1 MLLPNENFNRSV
13 LINIIREQYEGAGP
27 DLAFQPLGEDSWS
40 YRSGSLWIS
49 IRRDLR
55 GHVPAAYETAY
66 RLHRDGNG
74 FVLAPLE
81 GADGRVVRT
90 VDGFPVVVFPWLQS
104 VPVHGG
110 PSLTTEESEQL
121 LWMLQS
127 IHSAPRGGLPAE
139 DFCLSFEGDLDMA
152 LDFAERPDRCVGP
165 YSIRLHQLLGK
176 HRKAI
181 DSLRAESR
189 DLASLCLTDSQPFG
203 VTHGEPSSPNVLR
216 HGGQLLLADW
226 GGAMWGPP
234 ERDLFHVRRT
244 FGLHPDC
251 RPGFLRFYEVRW
263 ILSEIAEYASRF
275 TQAHAGDAEDDAMWM
290 RLLRY
295 LDE

>member
-1 MLLPNENFNRSV
+1 MLLPNEVINRSTLV
-13 LINIIREQYEGAGP
+13 KIIREQYEGANS
-27 DLAFQPLGEDSWS
+27 DLVFQPLGEDSWS

-66 RLHRDGNG
+66 RLHQGGNR
-74 FVLAPLE
+74 FVLAPLK
-81 GADGRVVRT
+81 GADGRIVRT
-90 VDGFPVVVFPWLQS
+90 IDGFPVVVFPWLQS

-110 PSLTTEESEQL
+110 PSLTPEESEQL
-121 LWMLQS
+121 LGMLER
-127 IHSAPRGGLPAE
+127 IHTAPQGGLPVE
-139 DFCLSFEGDLDMA
+139 NFSLSFESDLVEA
-152 LDFAERPDRCVGP
+152 LDLADQPKRCVGP
-165 YSIRLHQLLGK
+165 YSSRLHQLLGK
-176 HRKAI
+176 HRKLI
-181 DSLRAESR
+181 DTLRAESR
-189 DLASLCLTDSQPFG
+189 GLASLCRTDPQPFG

-216 HGGQLLLADW
+216 HEGQLLLADW

-244 FGLHPDC
+244 LGLHPDC
-251 RPGFLRFYEVRW
+251 RPEFLRFYEVRW
-263 ILSEIAEYASRF
+263 ILSEITEYSCRF
-275 TQAHAGDAEDDAMWM
+275 THTHVGDAEDDAMWM